1 VGDYGGIMVI
11 GRTFLFFLF
20 ALILFPLSIY
30 ADIKKED
37 LFSKAGIQ
45 PIRAGTKAPNFRLE
59 DLGGKKSELKHYK
72 GKVVFLNFWAT
83 WCGPCKEEMP
93 SMEELCKQ
101 FKDKDFV
108 FLTISVDYAGIK
120 PVKDFI
126 EKHRY
131 TFPVLIDPKCETLDL
146 FEVKGIPTTFLIDK
160 KGIIIG
166 KAIGPNDWK
175 RSEVVS
181 IINLLLEK

>member
-1 VGDYGGIMVI
+1 MVI
-11 GRTFLFFLF
+11 RRVLLLFLFVFV
-20 ALILFPLSIY
+20 LFPLSTS

-45 PIRAGTKAPNFRLE
+45 AVKSKTKAPNFSLE
-59 DLGGKKSELKHYK
+59 DLKGKRSELRHYR

-93 SMEELCKQ
+93 SMEELWKQ

-108 FLTISVDYAGIK
+108 FLTISVDYAGVR
-120 PVKDFI
+120 PARELI

-131 TFPVLIDPKCETLDL
+131 TFPVLVDSKCETLDL
-146 FEVKGIPTTFLIDK
+146 FQVKGIPTTFLIDK
-160 KGIIIG
+160 KGLIVG
-166 KAIGPNDWK
+166 KAVGPRDWK
-175 RSEVVS
+175 KQEIAT
-181 IINLLLEK
+181 IINFLLCSDQP